1 MIPAAVHFV
10 TCMIVFSIVE
20 RFWPSSAPHRWWR
33 RPLLLDI
40 CSWLIVPVAIG
51 AGITLAILLTNAL
64 TQGEHLSPWL
74 IRLRVVVGDV
84 PLFVQFVVAFIAVD
98 LPFQGAASRLGQ
110 VAYIIASASVAPC
123 WDVFL
128 FFPSFFVTF
137 ARLL

>member
-64 TQGEHLSPWL
+64 MQGEHLSPWL
-74 IRLRVVVGDV
+74 IRLRAVVGDI

-98 LPFQGAASRLGQ
+98 FFSYWLHRAYHRFPFL
-110 VAYIIASASVAPC
+110 
-123 WDVFL
+123 W
-128 FFPSFFVTF
+128 SFHVMHHTSEEVDWLSTL
-137 ARLL
+137 RVHPVS